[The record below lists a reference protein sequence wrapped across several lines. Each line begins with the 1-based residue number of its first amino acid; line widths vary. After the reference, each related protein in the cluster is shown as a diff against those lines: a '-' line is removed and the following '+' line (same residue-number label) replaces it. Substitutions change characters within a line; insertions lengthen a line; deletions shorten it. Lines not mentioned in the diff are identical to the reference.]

1 MEENRKVIIFS
12 APSGSGK
19 STIIGHLL
27 KRVPGLE
34 FSISATSRK
43 PRQGEQDGKDY
54 YFLTEEDFKQG
65 VAEDK
70 FVEWV
75 EVYQGTCYG
84 TLKSEIERIWDKG
97 NTVIFDVDVLGG
109 VSLKKIFGEKA
120 LSIFIQPPSIEVL
133 EQRLRNRGTE
143 TEESLRKRIERAE
156 MELQYSNQLDVVVVN
171 DNLDTAI
178 NETETIVNNFLN
190 GK

>member
-1 MEENRKVIIFS
+1 METKQKVIIFS

-27 KRVPGLE
+27 KRIPNME

-43 PRQGEQDGKDY
+43 PRPGEENGREY
-54 YFLTEEDFKQG
+54 YFLSHDEFKQK

-84 TLKSEIERIWDKG
+84 TLKSEIERIWKKG
-97 NTVIFDVDVLGG
+97 NVVIFDVDVLGG
-109 VSLKKIFGEKA
+109 VSLKKIFGNKA
-120 LSIFIQPPSIEVL
+120 LSVFIQPPSIEVL
-133 EQRLRNRGTE
+133 EQRLRDRNTE
-143 TEESLRKRIERAE
+143 TEESLKKRIERAQ

-171 DNLDTAI
+171 DDLETAI

>member
-43 PRQGEQDGKDY
+43 ARQGELDGKDY
-54 YFLTEEDFKQG
+54 YFLTEEDFKQR
-65 VAEDK
+65 VSEDK

>member
-27 KRVPGLE
+27 KRIPNME

-43 PRQGEQDGKDY
+43 PRPGEENGREY
-54 YFLTEEDFKQG
+54 YFLSHDEFKQK

-84 TLKSEIERIWDKG
+84 TLKSEIERIWQKG
-97 NTVIFDVDVLGG
+97 NVVIFDVDVLGG
-109 VSLKKIFGEKA
+109 VSLKKIFGDKA
-120 LSIFIQPPSIEVL
+120 LSVFIQPPSIEVL
-133 EQRLRNRGTE
+133 EQRLRNRNTE

-171 DNLDTAI
+171 DDLETAI

>member
-54 YFLTEEDFKQG
+54 YFLTEDDFKQR

-109 VSLKKIFGEKA
+109 VSLKKIFGQKA

-171 DNLDTAI
+171 DNLDNAI

>member
-1 MEENRKVIIFS
+1 METKQKVIIFS

-27 KRVPGLE
+27 KRIPNME

-43 PRQGEQDGKDY
+43 PRPGEENGREY
-54 YFLTEEDFKQG
+54 YFLSHDEFKQK

-84 TLKSEIERIWDKG
+84 TLKSEIERIWKKG
-97 NTVIFDVDVLGG
+97 NVVIFDVDVLGG
-109 VSLKKIFGEKA
+109 VSLKKIFGDKA
-120 LSIFIQPPSIEVL
+120 LSVFIQPPSIEVL
-133 EQRLRNRGTE
+133 EQRLRDRNTE
-143 TEESLRKRIERAE
+143 TEESLKKRIERAQ

-171 DNLDTAI
+171 DDLETAI

>member
-1 MEENRKVIIFS
+1 METNQKVIIFS

-27 KRVPGLE
+27 KRIPNME

-43 PRQGEQDGKDY
+43 PRPGEENGREY
-54 YFLTEEDFKQG
+54 YFLSHDEFKQK

-84 TLKSEIERIWDKG
+84 TLKSEIERIWQKG
-97 NTVIFDVDVLGG
+97 NVVIFDVDVLGG
-109 VSLKKIFGEKA
+109 VSLKKIFGDKA
-120 LSIFIQPPSIEVL
+120 LSVFIQPPSIEVL
-133 EQRLRNRGTE
+133 EQRLRNRNTE

-171 DNLDTAI
+171 DDLETAI
-178 NETETIVNNFLN
+178 DETETIVNNFLN

>member
-1 MEENRKVIIFS
+1 METNQKVIIFS

-27 KRVPGLE
+27 KRIPNME

-43 PRQGEQDGKDY
+43 PRPGEENGREY
-54 YFLTEEDFKQG
+54 YFLSHDEFKQK

-84 TLKSEIERIWDKG
+84 TLKSEIERIWQKG
-97 NTVIFDVDVLGG
+97 NVVIFDVDVLGG
-109 VSLKKIFGEKA
+109 VSLKKIFGDKA
-120 LSIFIQPPSIEVL
+120 LSVFIQPPSIDVL
-133 EQRLRNRGTE
+133 EQRLRNRNTE

-171 DNLDTAI
+171 DDLETAI

>member
-1 MEENRKVIIFS
+1 METKQKVIIFS

-27 KRVPGLE
+27 KRIPNME

-43 PRQGEQDGKDY
+43 PRPGEENGREY
-54 YFLTEEDFKQG
+54 YFLSHDEFKQK

-84 TLKSEIERIWDKG
+84 TLKSEIERIWQKG
-97 NTVIFDVDVLGG
+97 NVVIFDVDVLGG
-109 VSLKKIFGEKA
+109 VSLKKIFGDKA
-120 LSIFIQPPSIEVL
+120 LSVFIQPPSIEVL
-133 EQRLRNRGTE
+133 EQRLRNRNTE

-171 DNLDTAI
+171 DDLETAI

>member
-54 YFLTEEDFKQG
+54 YFLTEEDFKQR

-84 TLKSEIERIWDKG
+84 TLKSEIERIWQKG
-97 NTVIFDVDVLGG
+97 NVVIFDVDVLGG
-109 VSLKKIFGEKA
+109 VSLKKIFGDKA
-120 LSIFIQPPSIEVL
+120 LSVFIQPPSIEVL
-133 EQRLRNRGTE
+133 EQRLRNRNTE

-171 DNLDTAI
+171 DDLETAI

>member
-1 MEENRKVIIFS
+1 MEENRKGIIFS

-43 PRQGEQDGKDY
+43 PRQGELDGKDY
-54 YFLTEEDFKQG
+54 YFLTEEDFKQR
-65 VAEDK
+65 VSEDK

>member
-27 KRVPGLE
+27 KRLPGLE

-54 YFLTEEDFKQG
+54 YFLTEEDFKQR
-65 VAEDK
+65 VSEDK
-70 FVEWV
+70 FVDWV

-120 LSIFIQPPSIEVL
+120 LSVFIQPPSIEVL

-171 DNLDTAI
+171 DDLETAI
-178 NETETIVNNFLN
+178 NQTETEVKHFL
-190 GK
+190 GIQ

>member
-43 PRQGEQDGKDY
+43 PRQGELDGKDY
-54 YFLTEEDFKQG
+54 YFLTEEDFKQR
-65 VAEDK
+65 VSEDK

>member
-54 YFLTEEDFKQG
+54 YFLTEEDFKQR
-65 VAEDK
+65 VSEDK

-133 EQRLRNRGTE
+133 EQRLRNRDTQPE
-143 TEESLRKRIERAE
+143 QSLRKRIERAE

>member
-54 YFLTEEDFKQG
+54 YFLTEEDFKQR
-65 VAEDK
+65 VSEDK

-84 TLKSEIERIWDKG
+84 TLKSEIERIWNKG

>member
-1 MEENRKVIIFS
+1 METKQKVIIFS

-27 KRVPGLE
+27 KRIPNME

-43 PRQGEQDGKDY
+43 PRPGEENGREY
-54 YFLTEEDFKQG
+54 YFLSHDEFKQK

-84 TLKSEIERIWDKG
+84 T
-97 NTVIFDVDVLGG
+97 
-109 VSLKKIFGEKA
+109 
-120 LSIFIQPPSIEVL
+120 
-133 EQRLRNRGTE
+133 
-143 TEESLRKRIERAE
+143 
-156 MELQYSNQLDVVVVN
+156 
-171 DNLDTAI
+171 
-178 NETETIVNNFLN
+178 
-190 GK
+190 

>member
-54 YFLTEEDFKQG
+54 YFLTEEDFKQR

-171 DNLDTAI
+171 DDLETAI

>member
-27 KRVPGLE
+27 KRLPGLE

-54 YFLTEEDFKQG
+54 YFLTEEDFKQR

-120 LSIFIQPPSIEVL
+120 LSVFIQPPSIEVL

-171 DNLDTAI
+171 DDLETAI
-178 NETETIVNNFLN
+178 NQTETEVKHFL
-190 GK
+190 GIQ

>member
-1 MEENRKVIIFS
+1 MEKNKKVIIFS

-27 KRVPGLE
+27 KRIPNME

-43 PRQGEQDGKDY
+43 PRPGEENGREY
-54 YFLTEEDFKQG
+54 YFLSHDEFKQK

-84 TLKSEIERIWDKG
+84 TLKSEIERIWQKG
-97 NTVIFDVDVLGG
+97 NVVIFDVDVLGG
-109 VSLKKIFGEKA
+109 VSLKKIFGDKA
-120 LSIFIQPPSIEVL
+120 LSVFIQPPSIEVL
-133 EQRLRNRGTE
+133 EQRLRNRNTE

-171 DNLDTAI
+171 DDLETAI